1 MIVRLVIAVNV
12 AVFCKFVG
20 MRALLTHPYVLVFFG
35 GGVGSLLRYVTGRLI
50 PATLT
55 SPPFPTAILLVNIV
69 ASFVLG
75 AVVGWV
81 FSRSA
86 GDEARLL
93 IGVGFCGGLST
104 FSSFS
109 YDTVVLLQNGRFG
122 VALLNIG
129 LNLVFCLAAAVGGL
143 WLGQKV

>member
-1 MIVRLVIAVNV
+1 M
-12 AVFCKFVG
+12 
-20 MRALLTHPYVLVFFG
+20 HPYLLVFMG
-35 GGVGSLLRYVTGRLI
+35 GGVGSLVRYLTGRLI

-55 SPPFPTAILLVNIV
+55 TSPFPTAILAVNIV

-75 AVVGWV
+75 AVISWV
-81 FSRSA
+81 IDRSM

-109 YDTVVLLQNGRFG
+109 YDTVVLLQNGRVG
-122 VALLNIG
+122 AALLNIG
-129 LNLVFCLAAAVGGL
+129 LNVILCLFASVGGL
-143 WLGQKV
+143 WLGQKL